1 MTQHMALHL
10 HGSWSALQFW
20 SLYMPAKSRWTNHCL
35 AFKFTV
41 KSQAGR
47 LGASAVTVH
56 STPRWHSAPQMTAQG
71 SIKWSFASSEAEG
84 CGGPPGTGGLV
95 DSLLSQR
102 KLLSLSTKVPLW
114 LVRRLSTCSSVSK
127 LSVVSLPAGWE
138 QAKQQSHHLL
148 AKDV

>member
-1 MTQHMALHL
+1 MGIH
-10 HGSWSALQFW
+10 
-20 SLYMPAKSRWTNHCL
+20 HCL

-71 SIKWSFASSEAEG
+71 SIKWSFASSDAVG

-95 DSLLSQR
+95 DNLLSQR
-102 KLLSLSTKVPLW
+102 KLLSFSTKVPLW
-114 LVRRLSTCSSVSK
+114 LVRRLSTCSSMLK
-127 LSVVSLPAGWE
+127 LSFLVLPTDWE
-138 QAKQQSHHLL
+138 QAKQQRKENHLL

>member
-1 MTQHMALHL
+1 MI
-10 HGSWSALQFW
+10 
-20 SLYMPAKSRWTNHCL
+20 SLPLWTLYKLAKFRWACHCL

-71 SIKWSFASSEAEG
+71 RIKWSFASSEAEG

-102 KLLSLSTKVPLW
+102 KLLSFSTKVPLW
-114 LVRRLSTCSSVSK
+114 LVRRLSTCNSMSK
-127 LSVVSLPAGWE
+127 LSVVADWE
-138 QAKQQSHHLL
+138 QAKQQS
-148 AKDV
+148 